1 MPPVN
6 KITEKE
12 KHFAREYHSNG
23 GNATQAYL
31 TAYDSNS
38 PTSAA
43 QEGYKLLQKDRVKE
57 YLAALN
63 RPAER
68 KAQSERDQK
77 RELIKSRIRAC
88 VAKDDDTAAAR
99 WMDILNKMDSEYVNI
114 NRNIDDTST
123 ALENVDTGT
132 LKLLAKDA

>member
-43 QEGYKLLQKDRVKE
+43 QEGYKLLQKDRVKK

-63 RPAER
+63 RPAEI
-68 KAQSERDQK
+68 KAQSEREKK
-77 RELIKSRIRAC
+77 RQWLWKMIESADSDSDRLRA
-88 VAKDDDTAAAR
+88 
-99 WMDILNKMDSEYVNI
+99 MDILNKMDSEYINI

-123 ALENVDTGT
+123 ALEGVDTST